1 MIIHKH
7 KAFFF
12 HIQKTGGTS
21 MQTAWGWNRK
31 NPPPGQH
38 WMPSRTRK
46 EFGQRIWNEFF
57 KFTFVRNPWD
67 RLVSFYCYWD
77 LRDVFEPGTNF
88 EDFVLDIVKRNK
100 HEAGKRH
107 CPSCIK
113 CLQDPEC
120 FDFIGRFENL
130 KEDYEY
136 VCDQIGAE
144 KCTLPHIHKSKRT
157 HYSHY
162 YDDELKEIVAR
173 KYCDDIKYFGYE
185 FESEP
190 L

>member
-100 HEAGKRH
+100 HEVGKRH

-120 FDFIGRFENL
+120 FDFIGRL
-130 KEDYEY
+130 R
-136 VCDQIGAE
+136 I
-144 KCTLPHIHKSKRT
+144 
-157 HYSHY
+157 
-162 YDDELKEIVAR
+162 
-173 KYCDDIKYFGYE
+173 
-185 FESEP
+185 
-190 L
+190 